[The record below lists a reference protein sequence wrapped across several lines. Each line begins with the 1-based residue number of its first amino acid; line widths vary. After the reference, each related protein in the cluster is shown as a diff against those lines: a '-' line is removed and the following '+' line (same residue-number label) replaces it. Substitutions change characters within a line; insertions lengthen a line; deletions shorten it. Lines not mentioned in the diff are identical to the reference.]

1 MRILVVDDSKSQRFL
16 LVQYLK
22 EFGYV
27 DVVEAASAEEAR
39 NYVQEERVDLI
50 FSDWHMTGDSGL
62 GLLKFVRANPLTAK
76 VLFVMI
82 TTEHERR
89 NILEAARCGL
99 NSYVFKPIDK
109 KVIAEKLLE
118 FYKSYGIQ
126 PPNSAPTG

>member
-22 EFGYV
+22 ELGYA
-27 DVVEAASAEEAR
+27 DIVEAGSAEEAR
-39 NYVQEERVDLI
+39 NYLQEERVDLV
-50 FSDWHMTGDSGL
+50 FSDWHMTGENGL
-62 GLLKFVRANPLTAK
+62 GLLKYVRANPLTSK

-82 TTEHERR
+82 TTEHERK
-89 NILEAARCGL
+89 NILEAARNGL

-118 FYKSYGIQ
+118 LYKSYGIQ
-126 PPNSAPTG
+126 PPNSTPT